1 MVMLGRMMSH
11 PAVSADPSTAV
22 SDDAEPVN
30 RLSGRSVLIVAAYG
44 LTLLLVNLGRPW
56 ALTFHEVNFA
66 EPAREFLR
74 SGDWLVPRIMG
85 MPLWD
90 KPPLMHWSIAASL
103 LVFGTEAEWAARLP
117 AMLSA
122 VLTSMVIAWLAARW
136 YGDRV
141 GLIAGLVQSSSVYA
155 FMQGRLAEADMM
167 LCAVVSLAMAAFAA
181 GAVDREGDR
190 PPIGWRLAY
199 FGAAGL
205 AFLVK
210 GPVGLVL
217 IAVGSGLFAVVTRR
231 WAAWRLLLDP
241 VGWLVMLLLVV
252 AWPLAAMLREPG
264 LLDVWW
270 RHNVDRFRGD
280 LSGGGKDPAFY
291 LYTAAWLAL
300 PWTPLAVFG
309 ASAHARAAR
318 SRHVSDVRG
327 RFLLCWTF
335 GMMLVLSLSAW
346 KHKHYIIPALPPLS
360 IWAALGLVRV
370 MDGAVSE
377 RLRRRP
383 IARTLRMTMPLLAL
397 VGIVAG
403 LIVASR
409 EGAGLSLA
417 GAGIA
422 TLVGLG
428 LTLAERL
435 WHAGRPRA
443 AVAGVFAVIWGAFVL
458 VQSLAMPHVDDYR
471 GQSELASR
479 FSAGL
484 PPDADVSV
492 VGVPDPQITYYLPIP
507 VRRHDDVASLADRLA
522 DEPAPHD
529 ERVYVVGPL
538 WILDDL
544 KRLGRVRLLDRSATV
559 HPRKAEAD
567 RMLALELRPD
577 RPRLASKLRPD

>member
-1 MVMLGRMMSH
+1 MVMVDRLMNH
-11 PAVSADPSTAV
+11 PAVNADPSGTD
-22 SDDAEPVN
+22 SDESGPAD
-30 RLSGRSVLIVAAYG
+30 RLSGRSALIILGYG
-44 LTLLLVNLGRPW
+44 LTVLLVHFGRPW

-66 EPAREFLR
+66 GPAREFLQ

-103 LVFGTEAEWAARLP
+103 SAFGTEAEWAARLP
-117 AMLSA
+117 AVLSA
-122 VLTSMVIAWLAARW
+122 VLTSLVIAWLAARW

-167 LCAVVSLAMAAFAA
+167 LCAAVTLAMASFAA
-181 GAVDREGDR
+181 GVVGRENTR

-210 GPVGLVL
+210 GPIGLVL

-241 VGWLVMLLLVV
+241 LGWLVMLLLVV

-264 LLDVWW
+264 LLEVWW

-280 LSGGGKDPAFY
+280 LGGGGKDPAFY

-309 ASAHARAAR
+309 ALAEAKSDR
-318 SRHVSDVRG
+318 SRFLRDDRSRV
-327 RFLLCWTF
+327 LLCWTL

-360 IWAALGLVRV
+360 IWAALGLVRIIN
-370 MDGAVSE
+370 GAVPD
-377 RLRRRP
+377 RLRRWP
-383 IARTLRMTMPLLAL
+383 IARTTRVTMPSLA
-397 VGIVAG
+397 VAGIVTG
-403 LIVASR
+403 LIVATR
-409 EGAGLSLA
+409 GGAGLALA
-417 GAGIA
+417 GASIA
-422 TLVGLG
+422 MLVGLG
-428 LTLAERL
+428 LTIAERF

-443 AVAGVFAVIWGAFVL
+443 AVAGLFAVVWGAFVL
-458 VQSLAMPHVDDYR
+458 VQSLAMPEVDDYR
-471 GQSELASR
+471 GQSELAMR
-479 FSAGL
+479 FSADL
-484 PPDADVSV
+484 PPGADVSV
-492 VGVPDPQITYYLPIP
+492 VGIPDPQITYYLPIP
-507 VRRHDDVASLADRLA
+507 VRRHDDVASLADRLVGDRA
-522 DEPAPHD
+522 SPDD
-529 ERVYVVGPL
+529 RVYVVGPL

-559 HPRKAEAD
+559 HPRKEEAD

>member
-1 MVMLGRMMSH
+1 
-11 PAVSADPSTAV
+11 
-22 SDDAEPVN
+22 
-30 RLSGRSVLIVAAYG
+30 
-44 LTLLLVNLGRPW
+44 
-56 ALTFHEVNFA
+56 
-66 EPAREFLR
+66 
-74 SGDWLVPRIMG
+74 
-85 MPLWD
+85 
-90 KPPLMHWSIAASL
+90 
-103 LVFGTEAEWAARLP
+103 
-117 AMLSA
+117 
-122 VLTSMVIAWLAARW
+122 
-136 YGDRV
+136 
-141 GLIAGLVQSSSVYA
+141 
-155 FMQGRLAEADMM
+155 
-167 LCAVVSLAMAAFAA
+167 
-181 GAVDREGDR
+181 
-190 PPIGWRLAY
+190 
-199 FGAAGL
+199 
-205 AFLVK
+205 
-210 GPVGLVL
+210 
-217 IAVGSGLFAVVTRR
+217 
-231 WAAWRLLLDP
+231 
-241 VGWLVMLLLVV
+241 
-252 AWPLAAMLREPG
+252 
-264 LLDVWW
+264 
-270 RHNVDRFRGD
+270 
-280 LSGGGKDPAFY
+280 
-291 LYTAAWLAL
+291 
-300 PWTPLAVFG
+300 
-309 ASAHARAAR
+309 
-318 SRHVSDVRG
+318 
-327 RFLLCWTF
+327 LLCWTF

-409 EGAGLSLA
+409 EGAGLALA

-471 GQSELASR
+471 GQSELALR

-492 VGVPDPQITYYLPIP
+492 VGIPDPQITYYLPIP
-507 VRRHDDVASLADRLA
+507 VRRYDDVASLADRLA